1 MSENT
6 FMGVPREKI
15 DWCPTIDYSKCN
27 YCMECVKF
35 CPHHVFETVED
46 YEAFQQ
52 DARDMGLSE
61 DYTITSTD
69 VENYENSLIPLENLS
84 KFATYFFWVVLLIGG
99 IILVVFNLFHIREQA
114 MK

>member
-35 CPHHVFETVED
+35 CPHHVFETVEGA
-46 YEAFQQ
+46 EKK
-52 DARDMGLSE
+52 
-61 DYTITSTD
+61 
-69 VENYENSLIPLENLS
+69 LIVKSP
-84 KFATYFFWVVLLIGG
+84 G
-99 IILVVFNLFHIREQA
+99 
-114 MK
+114 